1 MSNQINELFK
11 EEIKGRIIKV
21 SEDKITV
28 VAHPKKKYIINKNDI
43 DNIKELN
50 EDLIS
55 KERNVLVSKLKNDR
69 YFMELHLTEEEFYNV
84 RDYVF
89 NKYRGF

>member
-11 EEIKGRIIKV
+11 DEIKGRIIKV

-28 VAHPKKKYIINKNDI
+28 LAHPKKEYIINKNEI
-43 DNIKELN
+43 DNIKQLN
-50 EDLIS
+50 EELIS
-55 KERNVLVSKLKNDR
+55 EERSVLVSKLKNDR
-69 YFMELHLTEEEFYNV
+69 YFIELHLTEEEFYNV
-84 RDYVF
+84 RDHVF